1 MSRATEI
8 WSLKERHQDTAH
20 KYLIVSF
27 ISNTRLMHM
36 NDEGLEDVSDNCGLD
51 LNSQTLFVTN
61 SIGESSDIVAQITE
75 TSVIIS
81 NIGYP
86 KKLCQWD
93 VLNGPII
100 CGYAVDEQV
109 IVATKGGVLILLKIL
124 LLGNAYAFK
133 R

>member
-1 MSRATEI
+1 
-8 WSLKERHQDTAH
+8 
-20 KYLIVSF
+20 
-27 ISNTRLMHM
+27 MHM